1 VTTRSPIEPEV
12 RVIPDDLRYT
22 AEHEWVK
29 AVDGGVR
36 IGITDHA
43 QEALGD
49 IVFVTLPALGA
60 TVEAGQSL
68 GEVESTKSVSD
79 IYAPISGEVT
89 ARNDVL
95 DARPELVNADPYGEG
110 WMLELRPDD
119 PAAVEALLDAA
130 SYGKL
135 VGN

>member
-1 VTTRSPIEPEV
+1 M
-12 RVIPDDLRYT
+12 IPDDLRYT

-29 AVDGGVR
+29 AVDGSSVR
-36 IGITDHA
+36 IGITHHA

-119 PAAVEALLDAA
+119 PAAIEALLDAA

-135 VGN
+135 VGG

>member
-1 VTTRSPIEPEV
+1 M
-12 RVIPDDLRYT
+12 IPDDLRYT
-22 AEHEWVK
+22 AEHEWVRV
-29 AVDGGVR
+29 VDGGVR

-49 IVFVTLPALGA
+49 IVFVTLPAVGA

-79 IYAPISGEVT
+79 IYAPLSGEVS

-95 DARPELVNADPYGEG
+95 DARPELVNADPYGDG
-110 WMLELRPDD
+110 WMVELRLDD
-119 PAAVEALLDAA
+119 PHAVESLLDAA
-130 SYGKL
+130 SYNQL
-135 VGN
+135 VSGQ

>member
-1 VTTRSPIEPEV
+1 
-12 RVIPDDLRYT
+12 VIPEDLRYT
-22 AEHEWVK
+22 AEHEWVRV
-29 AVDGGVR
+29 VDAGVR

-49 IVFVTLPALGA
+49 IVFVTLPALG
-60 TVEAGQSL
+60 TEVVAGDPL

-79 IYAPISGEVT
+79 IYAPLSGRVV

-110 WMLELRPDD
+110 WMIE
-119 PAAVEALLDAA
+119 VEPTDAGATDGLLDAA
-130 SYGKL
+130 AYGKL
-135 VGN
+135 VADG

>member
-1 VTTRSPIEPEV
+1 
-12 RVIPDDLRYT
+12 VIPEDLRYT
-22 AEHEWVK
+22 AEHEWVRV
-29 AVDGGVR
+29 VDAGVR

-49 IVFVTLPALGA
+49 IVFVTLPAVG
-60 TVEAGQSL
+60 TEVVAGDPL

-79 IYAPISGEVT
+79 IYAPLSGRVV

-110 WMLELRPDD
+110 WMIEVEPTD
-119 PAAVEALLDAA
+119 AAATDALLDAA
-130 SYGKL
+130 AYGKL
-135 VGN
+135 VADG